1 MRGMKTI
8 VTHFAPD
15 LDAICSVWLFKTFVP
30 DLKEAAIAF
39 VPAGKTLNGMAPDSD
54 ADVIHV
60 DTGFGK
66 FDHHQTNDDTCAALL
81 VYQSLGKKDEAL
93 DRLLAVVNDVDHF
106 REVFYPNPTAD
117 FYDLSLPV
125 IVDGLQI
132 SMIDNP
138 VGMMDNVMD
147 CLDGAYKMFQNKVW
161 AEKDI
166 KEHGVIFDTKF
177 GKAFGIET
185 VNREVVHYGQKM
197 GYVLVVR
204 KDPKNGNAA
213 IKTVPRDD
221 ISLRP
226 LHDALVKKDPTA
238 TWFLH
243 PSLHMLLN
251 GSAKNPDMKPSTLSL
266 TELISEVKSI
276 YG

>member
-1 MRGMKTI
+1 MKTI

-15 LDAICSVWLFKTFVP
+15 LDAICSVWLLKTFVP

-39 VPAGKTLNGMAPDSD
+39 VPAGKTLNGMVPDGNPD
-54 ADVIHV
+54 IIHV

-66 FDHHQTNDDTCAALL
+66 FDHHQTSDDTCAALL
-81 VYQSLGKKDEAL
+81 VYQSLGKRDEAL
-93 DRLLAVVNDVDHF
+93 ERLLHVVNDVDHF
-106 REVFYPNPTAD
+106 KEVFYPNPTAD

-125 IVDGLQI
+125 IIDGLQF
-132 SMIDNP
+132 SMADNP
-138 VGMMDNVMD
+138 VGMMERVMD
-147 CLDGAYKMFQNKVW
+147 CLDGIYKMFQNKVW

-166 KEHGVIFDTKF
+166 TENAIQFDTKF

-197 GYVLVVR
+197 GFILVVR

-213 IKTVPRDD
+213 IKTVPKDD
-221 ISLRP
+221 IDLTAVYESL
-226 LHDALVKKDPTA
+226 LKKDPTA

-243 PSLHMLLN
+243 PSHHMLLN
-251 GSAKNPDMKPSTLSL
+251 GSAKNPDMKPTTLSL
-266 TELISEVKSI
+266 EALIAEVKTI

>member
-1 MRGMKTI
+1 MKTI
-8 VTHFAPD
+8 ITHFAPD
-15 LDAICSVWLFKTFVP
+15 LDAITSVWLLKTFVP

-39 VPAGKTLNGMAPDSD
+39 VPAGKTLHGMAPDSD
-54 ADVIHV
+54 PEIIHV

-66 FDHHQTNDDTCAALL
+66 FDHHQANDDTCAALL

-93 DRLLAVVNDVDHF
+93 ERLLHVVNDVDHF

-125 IVDGLQI
+125 IIDGLQFN
-132 SMIDNP
+132 MVDNP
-138 VGMMDNVMD
+138 IGMMDTVMD

-166 KEHGVIFDTKF
+166 KDNAVQFETKF

-197 GYVLVVR
+197 GFVLVVR

-213 IKTVPRDD
+213 IKTIPNDD
-221 ISLRP
+221 IDLTAIYEV
-226 LHDALVKKDPTA
+226 LLKKDATA

-243 PSLHMLLN
+243 PSKHMLLN
-251 GSAKNPDMKPSTLSL
+251 GSAKNPDMKPTSLSL
-266 TELISEVKSI
+266 EALIAEVKII